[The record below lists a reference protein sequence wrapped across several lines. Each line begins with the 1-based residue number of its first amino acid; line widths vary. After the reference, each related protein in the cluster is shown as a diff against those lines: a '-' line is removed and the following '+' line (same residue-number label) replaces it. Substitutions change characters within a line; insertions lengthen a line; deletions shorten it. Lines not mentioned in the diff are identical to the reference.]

1 MEFNK
6 ETFEKALKANKI
18 IRYQR
23 NFEDVVKSYLE
34 IENQALR
41 QTDVS
46 GAVALLKFL
55 KEEQQKK
62 YADAKDYMTTNQHQ
76 YYEEGCDAVLQLIEM
91 RFGN

>member
-1 MEFNK
+1 MELQNLTK
-6 ETFEKALKANKI
+6 E
-18 IRYQR
+18 QM
-23 NFEDVVKSYLE
+23 
-34 IENQALR
+34 QALR
-41 QTDVS
+41 KTDVS

-62 YADAKDYMTTNQHQ
+62 YTDAKDYMSANQYQ

>member
-1 MEFNK
+1 MKNEA
-6 ETFEKALKANKI
+6 EKIDN
-18 IRYQR
+18 
-23 NFEDVVKSYLE
+23 
-34 IENQALR
+34 R
-41 QTDVS
+41 QGNGVLPCVS

-62 YADAKDYMTTNQHQ
+62 YADAKDYMTANQHQ

>member
-1 MEFNK
+1 MLVENHQGIAEAMEK
-6 ETFEKALKANKI
+6 YHQAKLKLLGIA
-18 IRYQR
+18 
-23 NFEDVVKSYLE
+23 
-34 IENQALR
+34 
-41 QTDVS
+41 DVS

-62 YADAKDYMTTNQHQ
+62 YADAKDYMTANQHQ